1 MTLLDSIL
9 QQLNITIFHYNNK
22 INAAKRNA
30 PHLDMTDQWQASRKM
45 MLFHLEAASSYAEE
59 LGEATTLHLID
70 RTRREIEQP
79 FLEEQ
84 AYESKP
90 PSVA

>member
-1 MTLLDSIL
+1 MPTKLTLNDPE
-9 QQLNITIFHYNNK
+9 
-22 INAAKRNA
+22 INPFNHSLCNCTPAGLA

>member
-1 MTLLDSIL
+1 
-9 QQLNITIFHYNNK
+9 
-22 INAAKRNA
+22 
-30 PHLDMTDQWQASRKM
+30 M